1 MSEGNLCGTEQKLSG
16 LSAYSIT
23 GIVPVQGLF
32 QRVSGGGGVLVVL
45 SSEDRDVLVLEW
57 SFPANETGELA
68 TAGEGD
74 WKS

>member
-1 MSEGNLCGTEQKLSG
+1 MCGTGQTLSG
-16 LSAYSIT
+16 LSASSIT
-23 GIVPVQGLF
+23 GIAPVQGLF

-45 SSEDRDVLVLEW
+45 SSADRDVLVLEW
-57 SFPANETGELA
+57 SLPADETGELA